1 MFDTLAYNNANHN
14 RSSFHGG
21 RTSMPYII
29 SVVNQKGGV
38 GKTTVVVNL
47 SAALARLGYLV
58 LVVDLDP
65 QANAS
70 TTMGLMDPY
79 EVKSTT
85 ATVMLDKTESV
96 APWYDTI
103 EDHVQLV
110 YGHVQLTKAERE
122 LPRISTTMPGL
133 VLKKRL
139 SRMALADDHLVFI
152 DCPPSLSLLTVNA
165 LVASDYCLIPMESG
179 SKYSLDGYEDLEEL
193 IRDVKDVNTDLDILG
208 VLITKHDGRKNV
220 CKAMKS
226 AIERRF
232 GYKVFATSIA
242 SAAKI
247 QEAETKKKTVFQ
259 LDRQSTGARDFMELG
274 REVLARLRLQ
284 PIKVPSADDGDEP
297 PAPADVKAAEGDY
310 GRTIHQE
317 KVGASEGA

>member
-1 MFDTLAYNNANHN
+1 
-14 RSSFHGG
+14 
-21 RTSMPYII
+21 MPFVI

-38 GKTTVVVNL
+38 GKTTTVVNL
-47 SAALARLGYLV
+47 ASAIARLGHPV
-58 LVVDLDP
+58 LVIDMDP

-70 TTMGLMDPY
+70 TTLGLMDPY
-79 EVKSTT
+79 EVKSTI
-85 ATVMLDKTESV
+85 ATVMLDKTDAT

-103 EDHVQLV
+103 EENVQLI
-110 YGHVQLTKAERE
+110 YGHVQLTKVERE
-122 LPRISTTMPGL
+122 LPRISMTMPAL
-133 VLKKRL
+133 VLRKRL
-139 SRMALADDHLVFI
+139 SEMALADDQVVLI

-193 IRDVKDVNTDLDILG
+193 IRDVKDVNQKLDIMG

-232 GYKVFATSIA
+232 REKVFHTTIV

-247 QEAETKKKTVFQ
+247 QEAETTKKSVFQ

-274 REVLARLRLQ
+274 RETLSRLGLQALQVEAEDGTRVLGAGTLAGLTEGN
-284 PIKVPSADDGDEP
+284 DG
-297 PAPADVKAAEGDY
+297 
-310 GRTIHQE
+310 
-317 KVGASEGA
+317 

>member
-1 MFDTLAYNNANHN
+1 
-14 RSSFHGG
+14 
-21 RTSMPYII
+21 MPYVI
-29 SVVNQKGGV
+29 SIVNQKGGV
-38 GKTTVVVNL
+38 GKTTTVVNL
-47 SAALARLGYLV
+47 AASLARLGYLV

-70 TTMGLMDPY
+70 TTLGLMDPY
-79 EVKSTT
+79 EVKSTV
-85 ATVMLDKTESV
+85 ATVMLDKADAT

-103 EDHVQLV
+103 EEHVQLI
-110 YGHVQLTKAERE
+110 YGHVQLTKVERD
-122 LPRISTTMPGL
+122 LPRISMTMPAL
-133 VLKKRL
+133 VLRKRL
-139 SRMALADDHLVFI
+139 SQMALADDQIVLL

-165 LVASDYCLIPMESG
+165 LVASDYCVVPMESG

-193 IRDVKDVNTDLDILG
+193 IRDVRDVNPSLDILG

-232 GYKVFATSIA
+232 RDRVFTTAIV

-247 QEAETKKKTVFQ
+247 QEAETTKKTVFQ

-274 REVLARLRLQ
+274 REVLSRLKLQ
-284 PIKVPSADDGDEP
+284 PLGTRSEGDEGQSTKVVEEE
-297 PAPADVKAAEGDY
+297 ADEEAHGEA
-310 GRTIHQE
+310 R
-317 KVGASEGA
+317 

>member
-1 MFDTLAYNNANHN
+1 
-14 RSSFHGG
+14 
-21 RTSMPYII
+21 MPYMI

-38 GKTTVVVNL
+38 GKTTTVVHL
-47 SAALARLGYLV
+47 SAALARLGYPV
-58 LVVDLDP
+58 LVIDVDP

-70 TTMGLMDPY
+70 TTLGLMDPY

-85 ATVMLDKTESV
+85 ATIILDKTESA

-103 EDHVQLV
+103 EDHVQLI

-139 SRMALADDHLVFI
+139 SRMALAEDQIVLI

-165 LVASDYCLIPMESG
+165 LVASNYCLIPMESG

-220 CKAMKS
+220 CKAMKL

-232 GYKVFATSIA
+232 GNKVFATSIA

-247 QEAETKKKTVFQ
+247 QEAETQKKTVFQ

-274 REVLARLRLQ
+274 REVLARLQLQ
-284 PIKVPSADDGDEP
+284 PIKAPSADDSAGS
-297 PAPADVKAAEGDY
+297 PATADVTAAEGDY
-310 GRTIHQE
+310 GHAIEQE
-317 KVGASEGA
+317 KVGAS

>member
-1 MFDTLAYNNANHN
+1 
-14 RSSFHGG
+14 
-21 RTSMPYII
+21 MPYVI

-38 GKTTVVVNL
+38 GKTTTVVHL
-47 SAALARLGYLV
+47 SAALARLGYSV
-58 LVVDLDP
+58 LVIDVDP

-70 TTMGLMDPY
+70 TTLGLMDPY

-85 ATVMLDKTESV
+85 ATVILDKTESA

-103 EDHVQLV
+103 EDHVQLI

-139 SRMALADDHLVFI
+139 SRMALAEDQIVLI

-165 LVASDYCLIPMESG
+165 LVASNYCLIPMESG

-232 GYKVFATSIA
+232 GNKVFATSIA

-274 REVLARLRLQ
+274 RELLARLQLQ
-284 PIKVPSADDGDEP
+284 PIKVPGADDSAGS
-297 PAPADVKAAEGDY
+297 PATADVTAAEGNY
-310 GRTIHQE
+310 GRAIEQE
-317 KVGASEGA
+317 KVGAS

>member
-1 MFDTLAYNNANHN
+1 
-14 RSSFHGG
+14 
-21 RTSMPYII
+21 MPYVI

-38 GKTTVVVNL
+38 GKTTTVVHL
-47 SAALARLGYLV
+47 SAAVARLGYHV
-58 LVVDLDP
+58 LVIDVDP

-70 TTMGLMDPY
+70 TTLGLMDPY

-85 ATVMLDKTESV
+85 ATVIFDKTESA

-103 EDHVQLV
+103 EDHVQLI

-122 LPRISTTMPGL
+122 LPRLSTTMPGL

-139 SRMALADDHLVFI
+139 SRMALAEDQIVLI

-165 LVASDYCLIPMESG
+165 LVASNYCLIPMESG

-193 IRDVKDVNTDLDILG
+193 IRDVKDVNIDLDILG

-232 GYKVFATSIA
+232 GNKVFATSIS

-274 REVLARLRLQ
+274 REVLARLQLQ
-284 PIKVPSADDGDEP
+284 PIKVPGADDSAGS
-297 PAPADVKAAEGDY
+297 PATADVTAAEGNY
-310 GRTIHQE
+310 GLAIEQE
-317 KVGASEGA
+317 KVGAS

>member
-1 MFDTLAYNNANHN
+1 
-14 RSSFHGG
+14 
-21 RTSMPYII
+21 MPYVI

-38 GKTTVVVNL
+38 GKTTTVVNL
-47 SAALARLGYLV
+47 SAALARLGHTV

-70 TTMGLMDPY
+70 ATLGLMDPY
-79 EVKSTT
+79 EVKSTV
-85 ATVMLDKTESV
+85 ATVMLDKADAT

-103 EDHVQLV
+103 EEHVQLI
-110 YGHVQLTKAERE
+110 YGHVQLTKVERE
-122 LPRISTTMPGL
+122 LPRISMTMPAL
-133 VLKKRL
+133 VLRRRI
-139 SRMALADDHLVFI
+139 SQMALAEDQIVLV

-165 LVASDYCLIPMESG
+165 LVASDYCVIPMESG

-193 IRDVKDVNTDLDILG
+193 IRDVKDVNPVLDILG

-232 GYKVFATSIA
+232 REKMFETTIV

-247 QEAETKKKTVFQ
+247 QEAETTKKTVFQ

-274 REVLARLRLQ
+274 REVLARLKLQ
-284 PIKVPSADDGDEP
+284 PVLTQSEIDDARSAG
-297 PAPADVKAAEGDY
+297 KAQEEEAEEVHGEA
-310 GRTIHQE
+310 R
-317 KVGASEGA
+317 

>member
-1 MFDTLAYNNANHN
+1 
-14 RSSFHGG
+14 
-21 RTSMPYII
+21 MPYVI

-38 GKTTVVVNL
+38 GKTTTVVHL
-47 SAALARLGYLV
+47 SAALARLGYPV
-58 LVVDLDP
+58 LVIDVDP

-70 TTMGLMDPY
+70 ATLGLMDPY

-85 ATVMLDKTESV
+85 ATVIFDKTESA

-103 EDHVQLV
+103 EDHVQLI

-139 SRMALADDHLVFI
+139 SRMALAEDQIVFI

-165 LVASDYCLIPMESG
+165 LVASNYCLIPMESG

-193 IRDVKDVNTDLDILG
+193 IRDVKDLNTDLDILG

-232 GYKVFATSIA
+232 GNKVFATSIA

-274 REVLARLRLQ
+274 REVLARLQLQ
-284 PIKVPSADDGDEP
+284 PIKVPGADDSAGSP
-297 PAPADVKAAEGDY
+297 ITADVTAAEGDY
-310 GRTIHQE
+310 GRAIEQE
-317 KVGASEGA
+317 KVGAS

>member
-1 MFDTLAYNNANHN
+1 
-14 RSSFHGG
+14 
-21 RTSMPYII
+21 MPYVI

-38 GKTTVVVNL
+38 GKTTTVVHL
-47 SAALARLGYLV
+47 SAALARLGYPV
-58 LVVDLDP
+58 LVIDIDP

-70 TTMGLMDPY
+70 TTLGLMDPY
-79 EVKSTT
+79 EVKSTI
-85 ATVMLDKTESV
+85 ATVILDKIESA

-103 EDHVQLV
+103 EDHVQLI

-139 SRMALADDHLVFI
+139 SRMALAEDQIVLI

-165 LVASDYCLIPMESG
+165 LVTSNYCLIPMESG

-193 IRDVKDVNTDLDILG
+193 IRDVKDLNTDLDILG

-232 GYKVFATSIA
+232 GNKVFATSIA

-247 QEAETKKKTVFQ
+247 QEAETRKKTVFQ

-274 REVLARLRLQ
+274 REVLARLQLQ
-284 PIKVPSADDGDEP
+284 LIKVPSADDSAGS
-297 PAPADVKAAEGDY
+297 PATAEVTAAEGDY
-310 GRTIHQE
+310 GRAIKQE
-317 KVGASEGA
+317 KVGAS

>member
-1 MFDTLAYNNANHN
+1 
-14 RSSFHGG
+14 
-21 RTSMPYII
+21 MPYVI

-38 GKTTVVVNL
+38 GKTTTVVHL
-47 SAALARLGYLV
+47 SAALARLGYPV
-58 LVVDLDP
+58 LVIDIDP

-70 TTMGLMDPY
+70 TTLGLMDPY
-79 EVKSTT
+79 EVKSTI
-85 ATVMLDKTESV
+85 ATVILDKIESA

-103 EDHVQLV
+103 EDHVQLI

-139 SRMALADDHLVFI
+139 SRMALAEDQIVLI

-165 LVASDYCLIPMESG
+165 LVTSNYCLIPMESG

-193 IRDVKDVNTDLDILG
+193 IRDVKDLNTDLDILG

-232 GYKVFATSIA
+232 GNKVFATSIA

-274 REVLARLRLQ
+274 REVLARLQLQ
-284 PIKVPSADDGDEP
+284 LIKVPGVDDSAGS
-297 PAPADVKAAEGDY
+297 PATAEVTAAEGDY
-310 GRTIHQE
+310 GRAIKQE
-317 KVGASEGA
+317 KVGAS

>member
-1 MFDTLAYNNANHN
+1 
-14 RSSFHGG
+14 
-21 RTSMPYII
+21 MPYVI

-38 GKTTVVVNL
+38 GKTTTVVNL
-47 SAALARLGYLV
+47 AASLARLGYPV
-58 LVVDLDP
+58 LVIDLDP

-70 TTMGLMDPY
+70 TTLGLMDPY
-79 EVKSTT
+79 EVKSTI
-85 ATVMLDKTESV
+85 ASVMLEKTDAT

-103 EDHVQLV
+103 EEHVQLI
-110 YGHVQLTKAERE
+110 YGHVQLTKVERE
-122 LPRISTTMPGL
+122 LPRISMTTPAL
-133 VLKKRL
+133 VLQKRL
-139 SRMALADDHLVFI
+139 SKMALAEDQIVLL

-165 LVASDYCLIPMESG
+165 LVASAHCVIPMESG

-193 IRDVKDVNTDLDILG
+193 IRDVRDVNPSLDILG

-232 GYKVFATSIA
+232 REKVFPIAIA

-247 QEAETKKKTVFQ
+247 QEAETTKKTVFQ

-274 REVLARLRLQ
+274 REVLIRLKLQ
-284 PIKVPSADDGDEP
+284 PLVTPGEGEDLRSSATEEERGE
-297 PAPADVKAAEGDY
+297 AANGEV
-310 GRTIHQE
+310 Q
-317 KVGASEGA
+317 